1 MLWLDPFNRGESYLN
16 ADFLPQSKPGG
27 GVHGTP
33 TTIERYYE
41 KKNIKRYCNNEE
53 SCNGHCIHNILFVL
67 CSDFVK
73 PFKSSVMTKKEIVEK
88 LNKEYPKLLK
98 NINNKKIS
106 QKEKKKLAME
116 FTKFLEELADNT
128 PNEKQFNTNKK
139 GMKR

>member
-1 MLWLDPFNRGESYLN
+1 MVGPIQQGRE
-16 ADFLPQSKPGG
+16 LPECRLPSAVKPGRG
-27 GVHGTP
+27 CSWHP
-33 TTIERYYE
+33 QTIERYYE
-41 KKNIKRYCNNEE
+41 KKNIKRYCYNEE
-53 SCNGHCIHNILFVL
+53 SCDGHCNHNILFVL
-67 CSDFVK
+67 CSNFVK

-106 QKEKKKLAME
+106 QKDKKKLAME

-128 PNEKQFNTNKK
+128 PNEKQFNTKKK

>member
-1 MLWLDPFNRGESYLN
+1 MVGPIQQGRE
-16 ADFLPQSKPGG
+16 LPECRLPSAVKPGRG
-27 GVHGTP
+27 CSWHP
-33 TTIERYYE
+33 QTIERYYE
-41 KKNIKRYCNNEE
+41 KKNIKRYCYNEE
-53 SCNGHCIHNILFVL
+53 SCDGHCIHNILFVL

-106 QKEKKKLAME
+106 QKNKKKLAME

>member
-1 MLWLDPFNRGESYLN
+1 MVGLIQQGRE
-16 ADFLPQSKPGG
+16 LPECRLPSAVKPGRG
-27 GVHGTP
+27 CSWHP
-33 TTIERYYE
+33 QTIERYYE
-41 KKNIKRYCNNEE
+41 KKNIKRYCNNKE
-53 SCNGHCIHNILFVL
+53 SCNGNRIHNILFVL

-73 PFKSSVMTKKEIVEK
+73 PFKSSIMTKKEIVEK

-106 QKEKKKLAME
+106 QKDKKKLAME

>member
-1 MLWLDPFNRGESYLN
+1 
-16 ADFLPQSKPGG
+16 
-27 GVHGTP
+27 
-33 TTIERYYE
+33 
-41 KKNIKRYCNNEE
+41 
-53 SCNGHCIHNILFVL
+53 
-67 CSDFVK
+67 
-73 PFKSSVMTKKEIVEK
+73 MTKKEIVEK

-128 PNEKQFNTNKK
+128 PNDKQFNTKKK

>member
-1 MLWLDPFNRGESYLN
+1 MVGPIQQGRE
-16 ADFLPQSKPGG
+16 LPECRLPSAVKPGRG
-27 GVHGTP
+27 CSWHP
-33 TTIERYYE
+33 QTIERYYE
-41 KKNIKRYCNNEE
+41 KKNIKRYCYNEE
-53 SCNGHCIHNILFVL
+53 SCDGHCIHNILFVL

-106 QKEKKKLAME
+106 QKDKKKLAME

-128 PNEKQFNTNKK
+128 PNDKQFNTKKK
-139 GMKR
+139 GMKQ

>member
-16 ADFLPQSKPGG
+16 ADFLPQSNPGG

-41 KKNIKRYCNNEE
+41 KKNIKRYCNNKE
-53 SCNGHCIHNILFVL
+53 SCNGNCRNHIFYDVCGNIIE
-67 CSDFVK
+67 SS
-73 PFKSSVMTKKEIVEK
+73 KSSIMTKKEIVEK

-98 NINNKKIS
+98 TINNKKIS
-106 QKEKKKLAME
+106 QKDKKKTAME

-128 PNEKQFNTNKK
+128 PHETQFNTKKK

>member
-1 MLWLDPFNRGESYLN
+1 MVGPIQQGRE
-16 ADFLPQSKPGG
+16 LPECRLPSAVKPGRG
-27 GVHGTP
+27 CSWHP
-33 TTIERYYE
+33 QTIERYYE
-41 KKNIKRYCNNEE
+41 KKNIKRYRYNEE
-53 SCNGHCIHNILFVL
+53 SCDGHCIHNILFVL

-106 QKEKKKLAME
+106 QKDKKKLAME

>member
-1 MLWLDPFNRGESYLN
+1 
-16 ADFLPQSKPGG
+16 
-27 GVHGTP
+27 
-33 TTIERYYE
+33 
-41 KKNIKRYCNNEE
+41 
-53 SCNGHCIHNILFVL
+53 
-67 CSDFVK
+67 
-73 PFKSSVMTKKEIVEK
+73 MTKKEIVEK

-128 PNEKQFNTNKK
+128 PNDKQFNTNKK

>member
-1 MLWLDPFNRGESYLN
+1 MVGPIQQGRE
-16 ADFLPQSKPGG
+16 LPECRLPSAVKPGRG
-27 GVHGTP
+27 CSWHP
-33 TTIERYYE
+33 QTIERYYE
-41 KKNIKRYCNNEE
+41 KKNIKRYCYNEE
-53 SCNGHCIHNILFVL
+53 SCDGHCIHNILFVL

-106 QKEKKKLAME
+106 QKDKKKLAME

>member
-1 MLWLDPFNRGESYLN
+1 MVGLIQQGRE
-16 ADFLPQSKPGG
+16 LPECRLPSAVKPGRG
-27 GVHGTP
+27 CSWHP
-33 TTIERYYE
+33 QTIERYYE
-41 KKNIKRYCNNEE
+41 KKNIKRYRNNKE
-53 SCNGHCIHNILFVL
+53 SCNGNCIHNILFVL

-73 PFKSSVMTKKEIVEK
+73 PFKSSIMTKKEIVEK

-106 QKEKKKLAME
+106 QKDKKKLAME

>member
-1 MLWLDPFNRGESYLN
+1 VVGPIQQGRE
-16 ADFLPQSKPGG
+16 LPECRLPSAVKPGRG
-27 GVHGTP
+27 CSWHP
-33 TTIERYYE
+33 QTIERYYE
-41 KKNIKRYCNNEE
+41 KKNIKRYCYNEE
-53 SCNGHCIHNILFVL
+53 SCDGHCIHNILFVL

-106 QKEKKKLAME
+106 QKDKKKLAME